1 MSDVQEP
8 ASSDGETGEGQEKNP
23 FWVRRQLTRQNFE
36 FEILAARSEISLTK
50 EALNAQGADKRARD
64 KKVLGECDELLR
76 QVTSAFRSF
85 FARELFIWQIL
96 FLIRQKLLLVIP
108 FSKLGAKWIT
118 LEKRV
123 SKIGEKEAGRWGDK
137 KFREEVG
144 KKLAEKAP
152 ERVEESD
159 KLREELQEM
168 RKFLDDRII
177 LELWS
182 GLRLRRYGTLFII
195 LAVLLSGFL
204 IALVCYPEFGCLFY
218 DCVAAGKG
226 VKKHSIIGM
235 VVAGALG
242 ALVSALANA
251 AGSGDES
258 APPLADVSLVRPV
271 IGAISGLFLYLLS
284 EMGVFKIEYPAL
296 YATAIAFGFTERAFY
311 NTLRNLSGS
320 AERKI
325 RKGMN

>member
-1 MSDVQEP
+1 M
-8 ASSDGETGEGQEKNP
+8 
-23 FWVRRQLTRQNFE
+23 
-36 FEILAARSEISLTK
+36 
-50 EALNAQGADKRARD
+50 
-64 KKVLGECDELLR
+64 
-76 QVTSAFRSF
+76 
-85 FARELFIWQIL
+85 
-96 FLIRQKLLLVIP
+96 VIP

-258 APPLADVSLVRPV
+258 APPLADVSLVRDDLML
-271 IGAISGLFLYLLS
+271 IAGAVRLGRRTMRIIRWNLLW
-284 EMGVFKIEYPAL
+284 
-296 YATAIAFGFTERAFY
+296 AFGY
-311 NTLRNLSGS
+311 NVLAVPAAAGLLPIPVNPSAAAAAMALSSVLVVSNSLRI
-320 AERKI
+320 AR
-325 RKGMN
+325 